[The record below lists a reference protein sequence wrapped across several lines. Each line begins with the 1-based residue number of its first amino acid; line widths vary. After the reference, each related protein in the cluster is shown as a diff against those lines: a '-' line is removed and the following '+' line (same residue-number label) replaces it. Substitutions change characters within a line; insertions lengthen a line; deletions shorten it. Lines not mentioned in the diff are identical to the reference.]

1 MKKFYKIIFVLA
13 AFVIYLQLFQC
24 NDENDDNS
32 ESTTE
37 YKDKMKTFVRN
48 LSTYVKGIHDNFI
61 IIPQNG
67 HELITQ
73 NGELQGDADLD
84 YIDAVDGFG
93 REDLFYGYDDDD
105 VETPASITSD
115 ISFYLDKAKLNGAV
129 ILVTDY
135 CSTQSNIDDSYTK
148 NGNLGYISFAA
159 DHRDLDNIPAYPAEP
174 NNVNTDSI
182 GSPDEIKNFLYL
194 LDHQAY
200 GTKQDFIDAVS
211 GTNYDLLI
219 TDLFFDE
226 QEFTPADI
234 RNLRNKANGGKRL
247 IVAYMSIG
255 EAEDY
260 RYYWNSDWETNPPSW
275 LKEENPDWEGNYK
288 VEYWDTN
295 WQQIIFGNET
305 SYVKEILDAG
315 FDGVYL
321 DIIDAFEYFEEM
333 E

>member
-1 MKKFYKIIFVLA
+1 MKKLRIMVFITAGLA
-13 AFVIYLQLFQC
+13 ISFLLFQC
-24 NDENDDNS
+24 SKDNDEDS
-32 ESTTE
+32 ETTTE

-48 LSTYVKGIHDNFI
+48 LSTYAKGIQDDFI

-73 NGELQGDADLD
+73 DGKLQGDPDMA

-93 REDLFYGYDDDD
+93 REDLFYGYNEDD
-105 VETPASITSD
+105 VQTSSSITSD
-115 ISFYLDKAKLNGAV
+115 ISFYLDKAKLNGGV

-135 CSTQSNIDDSYTK
+135 CSTQSNIDGSYTK

-182 GSPDEIKNFLYL
+182 GSLDEIKNFLYL

-226 QEFTPADI
+226 QEFSSTDVN
-234 RNLRNKANGGKRL
+234 NLRIKANGGKRL
-247 IVAYMSIG
+247 VVAYMSIG

-275 LKEENPDWEGNYK
+275 LKGENPNWEGNYK

-295 WQQIIFGNET
+295 WQQIIFGNNT
-305 SYVKEILDAG
+305 SYVKKILDAG

-321 DIIDAFEYFEEM
+321 DIIDAFEYFEEL